1 MRKISFVFLLFGVS
15 ILISSCQ
22 KQVAQNANP
31 QKEIQNTQTTKTPNE
46 IPKDWKRVETD
57 AFSFSIP
64 QTLKKNNVRGI
75 DSNVLQFENDEMIL
89 DIEWGDYSEDVGFNS
104 NEYENKKEE
113 VNIDEEKTVIVS
125 WDLSKPTSSQMSN
138 AMSMTNGTMSGDQPS
153 KPKKI
158 DKIYN
163 IGVNF
168 LHKSEVIS
176 PGDRPAISFS
186 VRSENLESQ
195 EIAKMIFQSIK
206 FKK

>member
-1 MRKISFVFLLFGVS
+1 MRKISFSFLLFGIS
-15 ILISSCQ
+15 ILNFSCQ
-22 KQVAQNANP
+22 KQVAQNVNL
-31 QKEIQNTQTTKTPNE
+31 QNEIQNTQTTKTPNE

-57 AFSFSIP
+57 SFSFSIP

-75 DSNVLQFENDEMIL
+75 DSNVLQFENEELIL

-104 NEYENKKEE
+104 SEYENKKEE
-113 VNIDEEKTVIVS
+113 IDIDGEKTVIVS

-138 AMSMTNGTMSGDQPS
+138 AMSMTNGTMRGDKSS

-158 DKIYN
+158 EKIYN

-168 LHKSEVIS
+168 PHKNEVIS

-186 VRSENLESQ
+186 VRSKNLESQ
-195 EIAKMIFQSIK
+195 EIAKTIFQSIK